1 MFLPPSLPVS
11 LNLFLHCLSLPLP
24 SKSGFPTLLSLLLCI
39 LPGKAIHI
47 TYEPGWQ
54 ALGADASFSSSS
66 RQVTNLREWV
76 GPTCL
81 SRFQPFS
88 SSFLLCSIFFFLSFC
103 FPPFFFLHPVALK
116 LLLVPGEQ
124 SPWHR
129 GCAGIRTFPAAFTHV
144 LCVAQLSFIFSFQK
158 LLLGL

>member
-1 MFLPPSLPVS
+1 MPVS

-24 SKSGFPTLLSLLLCI
+24 SKSGFPALLSLLLCI

-54 ALGADASFSSSS
+54 ALGADASSSSSSSS
-66 RQVTNLREWV
+66 RQVTNLWERV
-76 GPTCL
+76 GTHLPLTL
-81 SRFQPFS
+81 PAFS
-88 SSFLLCSIFFFLSFC
+88 VPASFYANLHFIFSFH
-103 FPPFFFLHPVALK
+103 FVFLHLFFHLVALK

-129 GCAGIRTFPAAFTHV
+129 GGV
-144 LCVAQLSFIFSFQK
+144 LESRLCQLFSLMFFCVAQLSFIFPFQQ